1 MYQLKTLFVMIS
13 DKLNLEDIIICLS
26 SYKKLLQINAFY
38 QFELKIF

>member
-26 SYKKLLQINAFY
+26 SYKKLLQINTFY
-38 QFELKIF
+38 QFELKNF